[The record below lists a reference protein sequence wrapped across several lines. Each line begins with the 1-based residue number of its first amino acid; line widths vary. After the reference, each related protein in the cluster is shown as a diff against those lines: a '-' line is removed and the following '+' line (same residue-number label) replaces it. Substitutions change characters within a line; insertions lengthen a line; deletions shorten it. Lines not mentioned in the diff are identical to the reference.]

1 MNKKWHIRQYD
12 VKNAFVH
19 ADIDSDIYTILPT
32 GLYRPKDP
40 AYQNKCCHLKKA
52 LYGLKQAPR
61 LWSDFFT
68 KAIAN
73 LEFDRVPIDEGIY
86 INSKTQAIIITYVDD
101 IIIIHKDL
109 AYINK
114 LATAARQYIQL
125 EEIGELATF
134 LGNNISLNY
143 QDQSITIDQN
153 DYISKILSKFATTSK
168 RPKKTPGE
176 VGIYL
181 RKNQLK
187 ASEQTINLYQKEI
200 GSLLYT
206 SLKTRPDIAYPVAYC
221 SRYISNPDQSHIS
234 ELKKI

>member
-1 MNKKWHIRQYD
+1 M
-12 VKNAFVH
+12 
-19 ADIDSDIYTILPT
+19 
-32 GLYRPKDP
+32 
-40 AYQNKCCHLKKA
+40 KKA

-61 LWSDFFT
+61 LWSEFFQ

-73 LEFDRVPIDEGIY
+73 LGFDRVPIDEGIY
-86 INSKTQAIIITYVDD
+86 INGKTQAIIITHVDD

-114 LATAARQYIQL
+114 LTTAARQYIQL

-153 DYISKILSKFATTSK
+153 DYISKILSKFATNSSK
-168 RPKKTPGE
+168 RLKKTPGE
-176 VGIYL
+176 PGIHL
-181 RKNQLK
+181 RKNQSK

-200 GSLLYT
+200 GSLLYA
-206 SLKTRPDIAYPVAYC
+206 SLKTRVDIAYPVAYC
-221 SRYISNPDQSHIS
+221 SRYISNPDQPYIS